1 MADVTP
7 HSNTQSQ
14 AAQFRTIR
22 EVNQSLTPLRPPTAP
37 ASDIEMSRKAI
48 RESSAPNILFLQL
61 LLGLL
66 VLCLI
71 GYALLPLGVAHG
83 LALLLLSVGIAL
95 GFFLK
100 K

>member
-1 MADVTP
+1 MASVTP
-7 HSNTQSQ
+7 HSQTTSE

-22 EVNQSLTPLRPPTAP
+22 EVTESLRPFRPPTAP
-37 ASDIEMSRKAI
+37 ASDIAMTRKAI
-48 RESSAPNILFLQL
+48 RESSAPNLLLLQI

-66 VLCLI
+66 VLCLL
-71 GYALLPLGVAHG
+71 GYALLPLSIAHG
-83 LALLLLSVGIAL
+83 IAVLLLSVGIAL